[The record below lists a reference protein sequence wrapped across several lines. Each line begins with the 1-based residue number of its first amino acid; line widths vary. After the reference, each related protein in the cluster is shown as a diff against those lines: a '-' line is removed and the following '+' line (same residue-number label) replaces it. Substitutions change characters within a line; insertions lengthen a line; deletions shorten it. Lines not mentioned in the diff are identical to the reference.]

1 MSEPRVPKAVRQYK
15 DVLRRVLESR
25 PSGTRQRLAMALGTD
40 RSFISQI
47 SNPAYKVAIPVHHVD
62 TIVDVCHFSPDD
74 RSEFLGAY
82 DKAHPGQRPAS
93 PGGADRRM
101 VTLVVPDLGNARAN
115 RLFDDALRDLARGMA
130 RLWREK

>member
-47 SNPAYKVAIPVHHVD
+47 SNP
-62 TIVDVCHFSPDD
+62 DVCHFSPDD

-93 PGGADRRM
+93 PGGVDRRM